1 MGQVILW
8 LAGMQ
13 PWVAFV
19 TIVVVYEAFAV
30 GINLLARRLYSRWQF
45 PSNGSF
51 VQPWIS
57 IVGGLNALIF
67 AFVIVTLW
75 TNLHAA
81 SADVDTEAL
90 TVSRLWRDISP
101 AQRPEVL
108 AYARDVIRDWS
119 ELCGGQGSAQAGK
132 IQRGL
137 QRDARPASPSLL
149 GQVDEEVDTLTA
161 LRNHRLRAAQSGV
174 PEELWLGTVLLSW
187 ILIATTSFVHP
198 ERRDMHLALVACTAL
213 AMALL
218 LWVAVMIDYPYCGGS
233 TVTPEPLQR
242 SVNWMLGQT

>member
-1 MGQVILW
+1 MSQLILW
-8 LAGMQ
+8 LSNIP

-19 TIVVVYEAFAV
+19 AIVLVYETFAIGV
-30 GINLLARRLYSRWQF
+30 SLLGRRLYSHWHF

-51 VQPWIS
+51 VPPWIS

-75 TNLHAA
+75 SNLHAA

-90 TVSRLWRDISP
+90 TVRRLWRDIAP
-101 AQRPEVL
+101 AQRPQVL
-108 AYARDVIRDWS
+108 AYSRAVIRDWS
-119 ELCGGQGSAQAGK
+119 QLCGGQGSAEAGRV
-132 IQRGL
+132 QQSL
-137 QRDARPASPSLL
+137 ERDAQPATPSLL
-149 GQVDEEVDTLTA
+149 GQVDGEIDTLTA
-161 LRNHRLRAAQSGV
+161 LRNNRLRAAYSGV
-174 PEELWLGTVLLSW
+174 PEELWLGTIVLSW
-187 ILIATTSFVHP
+187 ILIAITSFVHP

-233 TVTPEPLQR
+233 TVTPVPLQR
-242 SVNWMLGQT
+242 SVNWMIGNS